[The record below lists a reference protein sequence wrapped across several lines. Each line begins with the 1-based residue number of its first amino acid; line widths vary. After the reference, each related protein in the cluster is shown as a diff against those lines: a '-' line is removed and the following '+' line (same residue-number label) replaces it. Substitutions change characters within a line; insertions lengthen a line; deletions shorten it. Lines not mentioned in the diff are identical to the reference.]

1 MKILQRFLPGFNHCL
16 GRGPKSALAR
26 VQAQARAAALS
37 SLSELSLL
45 LGRFVPEGLLE
56 RAPQKEHS
64 RERIFSFRST
74 FWAFVSQVLTPRTS
88 CLEVVRKVQS
98 FCSAQGLPVPS
109 ESDAAYCQAR
119 KKLSIERLLKIHQS
133 VSSRLEQ
140 QIFSGWLW
148 HERKVVVVDGT
159 GIQLADTKDNQQA
172 YPQPSQ
178 QRPGCGFPVMQL
190 VACFCLHT
198 GGLLHWVSSKLTAH
212 ESPLLRRILPLLQA
226 GTVLLADRGFA
237 SYSNLGLCQEH
248 QIDAVMRLHQARKV
262 DLRRGTRLGKED
274 RLVLWKRPRRQK
286 GWSKEQWKQL
296 PKSLPVRIVRLPIQ
310 CRGFRVRTLW
320 IVTTLTDADLY
331 PKEALGD
338 LYLRRW
344 QAELYLRDIKTTM
357 GMEQLR
363 CKSPA
368 MVQKELLFFVIAY
381 NLLRLL
387 MVEAAILSDQQPHQ
401 ISFKATADTL
411 RQYRKALWQYRDR
424 PRKLQSIVNDLLLIM
439 ASKQVGHRPNRVE
452 PRAVKRRPKSYQ
464 LLTRHRSCMQV
475 AKSRRNKGNS
485 PPKPPLT

>member
-56 RAPQKEHS
+56 RAAQKEHS

-172 YPQPSQ
+172 YPQPS
-178 QRPGCGFPVMQL
+178 
-190 VACFCLHT
+190 
-198 GGLLHWVSSKLTAH
+198 
-212 ESPLLRRILPLLQA
+212 
-226 GTVLLADRGFA
+226 
-237 SYSNLGLCQEH
+237 
-248 QIDAVMRLHQARKV
+248 
-262 DLRRGTRLGKED
+262 
-274 RLVLWKRPRRQK
+274 
-286 GWSKEQWKQL
+286 
-296 PKSLPVRIVRLPIQ
+296 
-310 CRGFRVRTLW
+310 
-320 IVTTLTDADLY
+320 
-331 PKEALGD
+331 
-338 LYLRRW
+338 
-344 QAELYLRDIKTTM
+344 
-357 GMEQLR
+357 
-363 CKSPA
+363 
-368 MVQKELLFFVIAY
+368 
-381 NLLRLL
+381 
-387 MVEAAILSDQQPHQ
+387 
-401 ISFKATADTL
+401 
-411 RQYRKALWQYRDR
+411 
-424 PRKLQSIVNDLLLIM
+424 
-439 ASKQVGHRPNRVE
+439 
-452 PRAVKRRPKSYQ
+452 
-464 LLTRHRSCMQV
+464 
-475 AKSRRNKGNS
+475 
-485 PPKPPLT
+485 

>member
-1 MKILQRFLPGFNHCL
+1 MKILQCFLPGFNHCL

-56 RAPQKEHS
+56 RAAQKEHS

-212 ESPLLRRILPLLQA
+212 ETFLFARCYA
-226 GTVLLADRGFA
+226 GSCRF
-237 SYSNLGLCQEH
+237 CK
-248 QIDAVMRLHQARKV
+248 RAR
-262 DLRRGTRLGKED
+262 
-274 RLVLWKRPRRQK
+274 
-286 GWSKEQWKQL
+286 
-296 PKSLPVRIVRLPIQ
+296 
-310 CRGFRVRTLW
+310 
-320 IVTTLTDADLY
+320 
-331 PKEALGD
+331 
-338 LYLRRW
+338 
-344 QAELYLRDIKTTM
+344 
-357 GMEQLR
+357 
-363 CKSPA
+363 
-368 MVQKELLFFVIAY
+368 
-381 NLLRLL
+381 
-387 MVEAAILSDQQPHQ
+387 
-401 ISFKATADTL
+401 SF
-411 RQYRKALWQYRDR
+411 
-424 PRKLQSIVNDLLLIM
+424 
-439 ASKQVGHRPNRVE
+439 
-452 PRAVKRRPKSYQ
+452 
-464 LLTRHRSCMQV
+464 
-475 AKSRRNKGNS
+475 
-485 PPKPPLT
+485 

>member
-26 VQAQARAAALS
+26 IQAQARAADLS

-133 VSSRLEQ
+133 VSGGLEQ
-140 QIFSGWLW
+140 QACWGWLW

-212 ESPLLRRILPLLQA
+212 ESPLLRQILPLLPA

-237 SYSNLGLCQEH
+237 SYSNL
-248 QIDAVMRLHQARKV
+248 ARK
-262 DLRRGTRLGKED
+262 THK
-274 RLVLWKRPRRQK
+274 
-286 GWSKEQWKQL
+286 
-296 PKSLPVRIVRLPIQ
+296 KSLSEVVED
-310 CRGFRVRTLW
+310 V
-320 IVTTLTDADLY
+320 
-331 PKEALGD
+331 K
-338 LYLRRW
+338 
-344 QAELYLRDIKTTM
+344 
-357 GMEQLR
+357 
-363 CKSPA
+363 
-368 MVQKELLFFVIAY
+368 LLFSKD
-381 NLLRLL
+381 LTEQR
-387 MVEAAILSDQQPHQ
+387 QQPGQ
-401 ISFKATADTL
+401 
-411 RQYRKALWQYRDR
+411 
-424 PRKLQSIVNDLLLIM
+424 
-439 ASKQVGHRPNRVE
+439 
-452 PRAVKRRPKSYQ
+452 
-464 LLTRHRSCMQV
+464 
-475 AKSRRNKGNS
+475 
-485 PPKPPLT
+485 

>member
-1 MKILQRFLPGFNHCL
+1 MKILQRFLPDFNHCL
-16 GRGPKSALAR
+16 GRGPKSALAH

-56 RAPQKEHS
+56 RAAQKEHS

-212 ESPLLRRILPLLQA
+212 ESPLLRQILPLLQA

-248 QIDAVMRLHQARKV
+248 QN
-262 DLRRGTRLGKED
+262 RRGHAFTSGSQGRSAS
-274 RLVLWKRPRRQK
+274 R
-286 GWSKEQWKQL
+286 
-296 PKSLPVRIVRLPIQ
+296 
-310 CRGFRVRTLW
+310 
-320 IVTTLTDADLY
+320 
-331 PKEALGD
+331 
-338 LYLRRW
+338 
-344 QAELYLRDIKTTM
+344 
-357 GMEQLR
+357 
-363 CKSPA
+363 
-368 MVQKELLFFVIAY
+368 
-381 NLLRLL
+381 
-387 MVEAAILSDQQPHQ
+387 HQ
-401 ISFKATADTL
+401 IGQGGPPGALEATAAPKGL
-411 RQYRKALWQYRDR
+411 VQG
-424 PRKLQSIVNDLLLIM
+424 VM
-439 ASKQVGHRPNRVE
+439 E
-452 PRAVKRRPKSYQ
+452 AVA
-464 LLTRHRSCMQV
+464 QV
-475 AKSRRNKGNS
+475 AARAHRASANPMPWLSGANALDCHHLDRR
-485 PPKPPLT
+485 